1 MVTMQTA
8 DNALK
13 SFYLDAVTE
22 ALNMNVNPL
31 LAQIKRSTADVWGKD
46 VRKLVRYG
54 INGGIGAGTET
65 GNLPEASGNNYVQF
79 VSSLKISTER

>member
-65 GNLPEASGNNYVQF
+65 GNLPEASGNNYVP
-79 VSSLKISTER
+79 SLPLKISTER

>member
-22 ALNMNVNPL
+22 ALNMNVNPF

-54 INGGIGAGTET
+54 INGRHRRRHR
-65 GNLPEASGNNYVQF
+65 N
-79 VSSLKISTER
+79 R

>member
-22 ALNMNVNPL
+22 ALNFKVNPL
-31 LAQIKRSTADVWGKD
+31 LAQIRQAPPT
-46 VRKLVRYG
+46 YG
-54 INGGIGAGTET
+54 ART
-65 GNLPEASGNNYVQF
+65 
-79 VSSLKISTER
+79 

>member
-22 ALNMNVNPL
+22 ALNFKVNPL
-31 LAQIKRSTADVWGKD
+31 LAQIRQTTADVWGKD
-46 VRKLVRYG
+46 VRKLVR
-54 INGGIGAGTET
+54 
-65 GNLPEASGNNYVQF
+65 
-79 VSSLKISTER
+79 

>member
-22 ALNMNVNPL
+22 ALNFKVIL
-31 LAQIKRSTADVWGKD
+31 YWRRSDKPPPT
-46 VRKLVRYG
+46 YG
-54 INGGIGAGTET
+54 ART
-65 GNLPEASGNNYVQF
+65 
-79 VSSLKISTER
+79 

>member
-22 ALNMNVNPL
+22 A
-31 LAQIKRSTADVWGKD
+31 IDTEK
-46 VRKLVRYG
+46 VRKYG
-54 INGGIGAGTET
+54 RA
-65 GNLPEASGNNYVQF
+65 
-79 VSSLKISTER
+79 

>member
-54 INGGIGAGTET
+54 INGGIGAGDET
-65 GNLPEASGNNYVQF
+65 GDLPAAQSTDYYQF
-79 VSSLKISTER
+79 VTTLKNL

>member
-22 ALNMNVNPL
+22 N
-31 LAQIKRSTADVWGKD
+31 IDTEK
-46 VRKLVRYG
+46 VRKYG
-54 INGGIGAGTET
+54 RA
-65 GNLPEASGNNYVQF
+65 
-79 VSSLKISTER
+79 